1 MAMKSSAK
9 RTVYYSYPP
18 ELVWKALGFGNQR
31 EVDPLTEEEFES
43 REPAPNTVFTKALE
57 VKQNEVFAFR
67 MKARGF
73 YATMRV
79 ELTPTA
85 PCETKMTVR
94 EDVEYRLTSS
104 YIASRFGLSIRQ
116 ELSHFTAEIN
126 KRLADMNEMKS
137 K

>member
-1 MAMKSSAK
+1 MAMHASAK
-9 RTVYYSYPP
+9 RTAVYHYPV

-31 EVDPLTEEEFES
+31 EVDPLTEDEFEN

-57 VKQNEVFAFR
+57 VKQNEVFSFR

-79 ELTPTA
+79 ELSPTG
-85 PCETKMTVR
+85 PCETKMTVS
-94 EDVEYRLTSS
+94 EDVDYRLTSS

-116 ELSHFTAEIN
+116 ELSSFTTEIN
-126 KRLADMNEMKS
+126 KRLADMNEMK
-137 K
+137 

>member
-1 MAMKSSAK
+1 MKASAS
-9 RTVYYSYPP
+9 RTVTYYYPP
-18 ELVWKALGFGNQR
+18 ELVWKAFGFGNNR
-31 EVDPLTEEEFES
+31 EVNPMSEDEFENN
-43 REPAPNTVFTKALE
+43 EPAPNTVFTKSLE

-79 ELTPTA
+79 ELTPTG

-116 ELSHFTAEIN
+116 ELADFTREIN
-126 KRLADMNEMKS
+126 KRLAEMNEMKE
-137 K
+137 